1 MQLKQILFIG
11 ATALALYSCGG
22 KGDSTTAELSDST
35 ATAEDASAKDS
46 SMFLASGTV
55 LPSPMQIANIYAK
68 AGVKYL
74 TGVTNSPDNQSK
86 YTSTVS
92 KSLNLGVYTA
102 DLAYCI
108 LNEQPQQGLLYL
120 KSIKQLSDGAGLS
133 GIFESQAMLTRF
145 EKNIGNKDSLTQIMS
160 DFNSDSDFFFEE
172 NDKQTQSVIIFTG
185 GWIESF
191 YIASNVGLKTKN
203 DVITN
208 RLAEQKMTLDKL
220 VPILTLLSK
229 NEAELKPIAEEM
241 AAIRT
246 LLNSVESI
254 KSQDPD
260 DIDFTSVKLTPSEL
274 KTIAEA
280 AKKLRTKVVSI

>member
-1 MQLKQILFIG
+1 MQLKQIFITG
-11 ATALALYSCGG
+11 AISLALFSCGS
-22 KGDSTTAELSDST
+22 KEDSSNANELDST
-35 ATAEDASAKDS
+35 ATEARTADS
-46 SMFLASGTV
+46 SMFLSSNTV
-55 LPSPMQIANIYAK
+55 LPSPMQIANIYQK

-74 TGVTNSPDNQSK
+74 EGVTNNPNNQAK
-86 YTSTVS
+86 YASTVS

-108 LNEQPQQGLLYL
+108 LNEQPQQGLLYI
-120 KSIKQLSDGAGLS
+120 KAVKQLSDGAGLS
-133 GIFESQAMLTRF
+133 GIFESQAMLSRF

-172 NDKQTQSVIIFTG
+172 NDKQTQSVIIFVG

-191 YIASNVGLKTKN
+191 YIASNVGMKTKN
-203 DVITN
+203 EVITN

-229 NEAELKPIAEEM
+229 NESELKPVAEDLSK
-241 AAIRT
+241 IRT
-246 LLNSVESI
+246 LLSSVESI

-260 DIDFTSVKLTPSEL
+260 DIDFTSVKLTQSEL
-274 KTIAEA
+274 KAIAEA
-280 AKKLRTKVVSI
+280 ASELRTKVVSF